1 MSRKGANAPAADAG
15 GPRATPQPPNGPG
28 KAASAEKT
36 PKTDAVEAEVEALR
50 KRLAEARE
58 NISLRTAP
66 VLATRLFAQWAAEY
80 SAWLVSKLLRSP
92 VTWLLVLPAAAAWC
106 AAKYH
111 FAPGLFAPPVCG
123 ESEPGAL
130 WSVELA
136 AKEVGWWILLGFLS
150 SVGFGTGLHSG
161 LMFLFPH
168 VLQVVTAAEA
178 CGTTVGLVAWYQ
190 HPCKLECSMT
200 RGSTDGSTVTLL
212 SLWLL
217 VTTQCMLWGA
227 GTAIGELP
235 PYLISKAARQAGSK
249 DTEFEAELEDARKST
264 DLFSRMKIWTIDFT
278 EKHGFVGVFLL
289 ASWPNAAFDMC
300 GMCCG
305 YLMMPF
311 WTFFVACCLGKGV
324 VKVNGQAIFFVTL
337 FGSQFFQVLLSCMD
351 PVEAM
356 LKSATGQEWQL
367 KQFLSSKRTSL
378 VATFKQQERFF
389 PDQLPRVIGKGESLD
404 HKRLV
409 EIYEDESI
417 VKRILAEW
425 DANKDGTLS
434 VAELKNAASRTDGK
448 LSLGSL
454 DPGASADAFKVKD
467 VLKACW
473 ELFIVG
479 LILFF
484 VTQAINQV
492 AKQKQAQLDEAEV
505 AKLEK
510 RLSGKKD

>member
-1 MSRKGANAPAADAG
+1 MDRPPSSSSKGP
-15 GPRATPQPPNGPG
+15 
-28 KAASAEKT
+28 SEKT
-36 PKTDAVEAEVEALR
+36 PKSGTVHAEVEALR
-50 KRLAEARE
+50 KKLAEARE
-58 NISLRTAP
+58 NISLRTTP
-66 VLATRLFAQWAAEY
+66 VLAVRLFAQWAAEY
-80 SAWLVSKLLRSP
+80 SAWVVSKLLRSP
-92 VTWLLVLPAAAAWC
+92 VTWLVVLPAAAAWC

-111 FAPGLFAPPVCG
+111 FAPGLFTPPVCG
-123 ESEPGAL
+123 EAEPGVL
-130 WSVELA
+130 WLVELA
-136 AKEVGWWILLGFLS
+136 AKEAGWWILLGFLS

-168 VLQVVTAAEA
+168 VMQVVAAAEA
-178 CGTTVGLVAWYQ
+178 CGTTVGLVPWYQ

-212 SLWLL
+212 NLWLL

-235 PYLISKAARQAGSK
+235 PYLISKAARLAGSK
-249 DTEFEAELEDARKST
+249 DTEFESELEEARNST
-264 DLFSRMKIWTIDFT
+264 DVFSRMKIWTIDFT
-278 EKHGFVGVFLL
+278 EKHGFFGVFLL

-305 YLMMPF
+305 YLLMPF
-311 WTFFVACCLGKGV
+311 WTFFLACCLGKGV
-324 VKVNGQAIFFVTL
+324 VKVNGQAVFFVTL

-356 LKSATGQEWQL
+356 LKSATGKDWQL
-367 KQFLSSKRTSL
+367 QQFLSTKRAFL
-378 VATFKQQERFF
+378 VKQFKQQERFF
-389 PDQLPRVIGKGESLD
+389 PDQLSRVIGKGESLD
-404 HKRLV
+404 HGELV
-409 EIYEDESI
+409 ELYEDDSI
-417 VKRILAEW
+417 AKRILAEW
-425 DANKDGTLS
+425 DVSKDGELT

-448 LSLGSL
+448 IALGSL

-473 ELFIVG
+473 ELFIIG

-484 VTQAINQV
+484 VTAAINQV
-492 AKQKQAQLDEAEV
+492 ARQKQAQLDEAEV

-510 RLSGKKD
+510 KLSGKKD